1 MLDQVW
7 GKSKCGSQ
15 RAVLILACH
24 LRASVM
30 RKVVHLCIRIRSKH
44 LCWYKRR
51 LLQVVLLSTRGRYLM
66 EHKSC
71 LLRNCA
77 IFGKNTEYRLNEWSI
92 LFISALFFYLK
103 ARNAGNERSLFIYAH
118 YLQSS
123 STPRSSKTGI
133 WFIWFVYFYSNLC
146 TFLFLINLL
155 SLFGWKFN
163 TL

>member
-92 LFISALFFYLK
+92 LFISALFFISKLEMLEM
-103 ARNAGNERSLFIYAH
+103 NVLCLFTLIIYNRVQ
-118 YLQSS
+118 LQDRVRLAFDLFDSCIS
-123 STPRSSKTGI
+123 IQISVH
-133 WFIWFVYFYSNLC
+133 FYF
-146 TFLFLINLL
+146 
-155 SLFGWKFN
+155 
-163 TL
+163 